1 MKWFMEKQERVKQ
14 LAVFVV
20 VLCIL
25 GGLFLSITGEISKSL
40 RRIELPQ
47 GEVQELVRSMPDM
60 GVSYPEICIQ
70 CPTYPYQVRVPEGT
84 EQKGGM
90 LFGKINGISYI
101 IAETAGTLKEM
112 MQDTLPRTLNQ
123 PVLGYAPRYEE
134 SVGKDGYLYDK
145 KASYQAGPVQTKIS
159 VRSVMEYTCA
169 YMLYLDHDRKLIVYA
184 STQDKK
190 LWREAEAMIRQI
202 AISTEVYGGA
212 LETQKSDDCMGE
224 KEQSAWMDFA
234 IEIKNDFYLDNGVC
248 VFHWTNVSV
257 IPQEVVLLEDGKE
270 ISYMEEDYS
279 IPGEYIFM
287 IGESTPKTYQIC
299 GISDAP
305 LYNVWVNFQELE
317 DYIGYIE
324 SQEDPEFWIPRQP
337 DEISGR

>member
-1 MKWFMEKQERVKQ
+1 
-14 LAVFVV
+14 
-20 VLCIL
+20 
-25 GGLFLSITGEISKSL
+25 
-40 RRIELPQ
+40 
-47 GEVQELVRSMPDM
+47 
-60 GVSYPEICIQ
+60 
-70 CPTYPYQVRVPEGT
+70 
-84 EQKGGM
+84 
-90 LFGKINGISYI
+90 
-101 IAETAGTLKEM
+101 
-112 MQDTLPRTLNQ
+112 
-123 PVLGYAPRYEE
+123 
-134 SVGKDGYLYDK
+134 
-145 KASYQAGPVQTKIS
+145 
-159 VRSVMEYTCA
+159 
-169 YMLYLDHDRKLIVYA
+169 
-184 STQDKK
+184 
-190 LWREAEAMIRQI
+190 
-202 AISTEVYGGA
+202 
-212 LETQKSDDCMGE
+212 MGE